1 MAEEPEK
8 EEPPKAELVAPE
20 GRTMVISNFDG
31 AEMKLHAEL
40 TKKLE
45 VEPEPQAEKVKDL
58 VVVASNPTQMQAA
71 QLALIGWS
79 EGKGNEIKSRLK
91 EVEQNLAVAIKNK
104 WRTET
109 LKKVVRD
116 LKKEI
121 DFYEKIETAIRN
133 GYVLV
138 PNFSEIDIFAIRT
151 QKFRPSTQS
160 RTVTMRAWNRSTTP
174 HPREQETESPPV
186 GEGRYVDAD
195 TKNRVNRWS
204 QPQKDGSTVAMVT
217 ATPDAFQDVTFP
229 FHLAKP
235 QIVEKTADAMKL
247 LVFDDVGILPG
258 RRRSK
263 RRGDPMVIGRIHK
276 NKNTVVSFLITW
288 FVDTK
293 DI

>member
-1 MAEEPEK
+1 MPDEPEK
-8 EEPPKAELVAPE
+8 EEPPKTALVAPE

-45 VEPEPQAEKVKDL
+45 VEPTPPAEPVKDI

-71 QLALIGWS
+71 QLALVGWS
-79 EGKGNEIKSRLK
+79 EGKGNEIRARLK
-91 EVEQNLAVAIKNK
+91 EVEENLAVAIKNK

-121 DFYEKIETAIRN
+121 EFYEKIETAIRN

-151 QKFRPSTQS
+151 QKYRPKKNSISQ
-160 RTVTMRAWNRSTTP
+160 RLWNRNSIP
-174 HPREQETESPPV
+174 HPREQTTEAPPV

-195 TKNRVNRWS
+195 TANRIDRWER
-204 QPQKDGSTVAMVT
+204 QLKDGTKEAMVT
-217 ATPDAFQDVTFP
+217 ATPDAFQNVNFP

-235 QIVEKTADAMKL
+235 QIVERTADAMKL

-263 RRGDPMVIGRIHK
+263 RRGDPMVIGRIHR
-276 NKNTVVSFLITW
+276 NKRDVVSFLITW